1 MKRFDL
7 DERIATI
14 SAHRACCGSE
24 HNPQQGKLHGY
35 CVVCGVPYPCE
46 YAGVKAGIV
55 DEAEKVAPDPIIEVW
70 KKYRNKDFNC
80 AFNSAL
86 EIANFKLD
94 MWQAITKYAEGK
106 GKK

>member
-55 DEAEKVAPDPIIEVW
+55 DEAEKSDTDPIIEVYNNIKNRTDNTLISDW
-70 KKYRNKDFNC
+70 WM
-80 AFNSAL
+80 
-86 EIANFKLD
+86 E
-94 MWQAITKYAEGK
+94 MWFSMKKYAEGK